1 MKILIS
7 TDTVGGVLTYTTEL
21 AAALEAAGDEV
32 VVATMGP
39 RLRRAQ
45 REALP
50 SQVHE
55 SGFRLEWME
64 DPWEDVVAAGKWLLR
79 LEEEERPDI
88 VHLCSYAHA
97 ALPFQAPRVL
107 VAHSDVLSWWRAVH
121 NTEAPA
127 EWNRYREEVSAGLAA
142 ADAVVAPTA
151 AMLAELEVD
160 HPLKPER
167 TQVIPNGSAT
177 SPPSRPTPS
186 ELHQIFSPLEGE
198 FDAVR
203 EGRTNRGGDGGFVL
217 GSGRFWDAAKNL
229 AALDAAADGLAWPV
243 VVAGD
248 LGGDRPGETATPR
261 HARAT
266 GVLDRAAL
274 AALREAA
281 PIYAAPAVYEPFGL
295 GILEAARDRCALVL
309 GDIPSLREL
318 WEDAAIFVDPHD
330 SQALQ
335 EVLACLI
342 EAPQVREDLA
352 DSAQERAADFTI
364 ERTAAAY
371 RALYAALLRGETSRP
386 RIPGRNRVTKE
397 LQV

>member
-7 TDTVGGVLTYTTEL
+7 TDAVGGVLTYTAEL
-21 AAALEAAGDEV
+21 AAALEATGDEV

-39 RLRRAQ
+39 RPSRAQ

-50 SQVHE
+50 SRLHE

-64 DPWEDVVAAGKWLLR
+64 DPWDDVAAAGEWLLR
-79 LEEEERPDI
+79 LEEEVRPDV

-97 ALPFQAPRVL
+97 ALPFRAPKVL

-121 NTEAPA
+121 GTEAPA
-127 EWNRYREEVSAGLAA
+127 SWNRYREETSAGLGA
-142 ADAVVAPTA
+142 ADAIVAPTA
-151 AMLAELEVD
+151 AMLQELEQD
-160 HPLKPER
+160 HPLNPER

-177 SPPSRPTPS
+177 PPPSRATPS
-186 ELHQIFSPLEGE
+186 ELHQILPPGGRE

-203 EGRTNRGGDGGFVL
+203 EGQPFVL
-217 GSGRFWDAAKNL
+217 GAGRFWDAAKNL
-229 AALDAAADGLAWPV
+229 AALDAAGAGLAWPV

-248 LGGDRPGETATPR
+248 LGDGEAPR
-261 HARAT
+261 HARST
-266 GVLDRAAL
+266 GVLDREAL
-274 AALREAA
+274 AALRRQA

-295 GILEAARDRCALVL
+295 GVLEAARDHCALVL

-318 WEDAAIFVDPHD
+318 WEDAAIFVDPCD
-330 SQALQ
+330 AGALH

-342 EAPQVREDLA
+342 EAPQVRDDLA
-352 DSAQERAADFTI
+352 EAARERAAEYTI

-371 RALYAALLRGETSRP
+371 RQLYQRLHAKVAA
-386 RIPGRNRVTKE
+386 
-397 LQV
+397 

>member
-50 SQVHE
+50 VRVHE

-64 DPWEDVVAAGKWLLR
+64 DPWDDVAAAGRWLLE
-79 LEEEERPDI
+79 LEEEERPDV

-97 ALPFQAPRVL
+97 ALPFQAPTVL

-121 NTEAPA
+121 GTEAPPS
-127 EWNRYREEVSAGLAA
+127 WNRYREETSAGLQA

-151 AMLAELEVD
+151 AMLAELEKD
-160 HPLKPER
+160 HPLNPER
-167 TQVIPNGSAT
+167 TQVIPNGSPT
-177 SPPSRPTPS
+177 PPPSRATPS
-186 ELHQIFSPLEGE
+186 ELHQLDHPGDSQV
-198 FDAVR
+198 DAVR
-203 EGRTNRGGDGGFVL
+203 EGQPFVL

-229 AALDAAADGLAWPV
+229 AALDAAAAGLSWSV

-248 LGGDRPGETATPR
+248 LGGPDLAGGNSPR
-261 HARAT
+261 HACAT
-266 GVLDRAAL
+266 GQLDSTAL
-274 AALREAA
+274 AALRHAA
-281 PIYAAPAVYEPFGL
+281 AIYAAPAVYEPFGL
-295 GILEAARDRCALVL
+295 GILEAARDGCALVL

-318 WEDAAIFVDPHD
+318 WEDAAIFVDPRD
-330 SQALQ
+330 PDALR

-342 EAPQVREDLA
+342 EAPQVRDDLA
-352 DSAQERAADFTI
+352 ERARERAADYSI
-364 ERTAAAY
+364 KRTASAY
-371 RALYAALLRGETSRP
+371 RQLYEALQNSEGRSP
-386 RIPGRNRVTKE
+386 RIPGRNVFTKA
-397 LQV
+397 LQA

>member
-7 TDTVGGVLTYTTEL
+7 TDTVGGVLTYTAEL
-21 AAALEAAGDEV
+21 ASALEAAGDEV

-39 RLRRAQ
+39 RLLRAQ

-50 SQVHE
+50 ARVHE
-55 SGFRLEWME
+55 SDFRLEWME
-64 DPWEDVVAAGKWLLR
+64 DPWDDVEAAGRWLLR
-79 LEEEERPDI
+79 LEEEERPDV

-97 ALPFQAPRVL
+97 ALPFQAPTVL

-121 NTEAPA
+121 GTEAPPS
-127 EWNRYREEVSAGLAA
+127 WNRYREETAAGLAA

-151 AMLAELEVD
+151 AMLEELERD
-160 HPLKPER
+160 HPLNPER
-167 TQVIPNGSAT
+167 TQVIPNGSPT
-177 SPPSRPTPS
+177 PPPSRTTSS
-186 ELHQIFSPLEGE
+186 ELHQILPPGGRE

-203 EGRTNRGGDGGFVL
+203 EDRPFVL

-229 AALDAAADGLAWPV
+229 AALDAAAEGLAWPV

-248 LGGDRPGETATPR
+248 LGGGRSRDEAAPR

-266 GVLDRAAL
+266 GVLDRATL
-274 AALREAA
+274 AGLRRRA

-295 GILEAARDRCALVL
+295 GILEAAQDRCALVL

-318 WEDAAIFVDPHD
+318 WDEAAIFVDPGD
-330 SQALQ
+330 PTALRD
-335 EVLACLI
+335 VLACLI
-342 EAPQVREDLA
+342 DAPQVCDDLG
-352 DSAQERAADFTI
+352 ERARQRAAEYPI

-371 RALYAALLRGETSRP
+371 RQLYHRLCDRKRLSSRIAEKSAFSGVF
-386 RIPGRNRVTKE
+386 R
-397 LQV
+397 

>member
-7 TDTVGGVLTYTTEL
+7 TDTVGGVLTYTAEL
-21 AAALEAAGDEV
+21 AAALEAPGDEV

-50 SQVHE
+50 SRLHE
-55 SGFRLEWME
+55 SGFRLEWMQ
-64 DPWEDVVAAGKWLLR
+64 DPWGEVETAGRWLLQ
-79 LEEEERPDI
+79 LEEDERPDV

-97 ALPFQAPRVL
+97 ALPFQAPTVL

-121 NTEAPA
+121 GEEAPA
-127 EWNRYREEVSAGLAA
+127 GWNRYREEVSAGLAS
-142 ADAVVAPTA
+142 ADAIVAPTA
-151 AMLAELEVD
+151 AMLQELEYD
-160 HPLKPER
+160 HCLNPA
-167 TQVIPNGSAT
+167 SAT
-177 SPPSRPTPS
+177 VIHNGTAPPPQTRRPPG
-186 ELHQIFSPLEGE
+186 ELHQLDHPAGDQV
-198 FDAVR
+198 DAVR
-203 EGRTNRGGDGGFVL
+203 DGGPFVL
-217 GSGRFWDAAKNL
+217 GAGRFWDAGKNL
-229 AALDAAADGLAWPV
+229 AALDAAAAGLSWPV

-248 LGGDRPGETATPR
+248 LGEGASPR

-266 GVLDRAAL
+266 GVLDREAL
-274 AALREAA
+274 GALRRQA

-318 WEDAAIFVDPHD
+318 WEDAAIFVDPRD
-330 SQALQ
+330 PDGLR

-342 EAPQVREDLA
+342 EAPRVREDLA
-352 DSAQERAADFTI
+352 DSARKRAADFTI

-371 RALYAALLRGETSRP
+371 RALYEALQSGETARP
-386 RIPGRNRVTKE
+386 RIPGRNRVPKE
-397 LQV
+397 LHV

>member
-7 TDTVGGVLTYTTEL
+7 TDTVGGVLTYTAEL

-39 RLRRAQ
+39 RPSRAQ

-50 SQVHE
+50 RLHE

-64 DPWEDVVAAGKWLLR
+64 DPWDDVAAAGEWLLR
-79 LEEEERPDI
+79 LEEEERPDV

-97 ALPFQAPRVL
+97 ALPFRAPKVL

-121 NTEAPA
+121 RTEAPA
-127 EWNRYREEVSAGLAA
+127 SWNRYREETSAGLGA

-151 AMLAELEVD
+151 AMLRELEQD
-160 HPLKPER
+160 HPLASER
-167 TQVIPNGSAT
+167 TQVIPNGSPT
-177 SPPSRPTPS
+177 SPEARATPR
-186 ELHQIFSPLEGE
+186 ELHQISPLLGRKS
-198 FDAVR
+198 DAVR
-203 EGRTNRGGDGGFVL
+203 AGGGFVL

-229 AALDAAADGLAWPV
+229 AALDEAAAELAWPV

-248 LGGDRPGETATPR
+248 LGGGEAPR
-261 HARAT
+261 HARST
-266 GVLDRAAL
+266 GVLDRDAL
-274 AALREAA
+274 GALRRQA

-295 GILEAARDRCALVL
+295 GILEAARDGCALVL

-330 SQALQ
+330 PSGLR
-335 EVLACLI
+335 EVLVCLI
-342 EAPQVREDLA
+342 EAPQVRDDLA
-352 DSAQERAADFTI
+352 ERARERAAEYTI
-364 ERTAAAY
+364 ERTATAY
-371 RALYAALLRGETSRP
+371 RQLYQRLHAKVAA
-386 RIPGRNRVTKE
+386 
-397 LQV
+397 

>member
-7 TDTVGGVLTYTTEL
+7 TDTVGGVLTYTAEL
-21 AAALEAAGDEV
+21 AAALEAGGDEV

-50 SQVHE
+50 IRVHE

-64 DPWEDVVAAGKWLLR
+64 DPWDDVEAAGEWLLR
-79 LEEEERPDI
+79 LEGEERPDV

-97 ALPFQAPRVL
+97 ALPFQAPKVL

-121 NTEAPA
+121 GTEAPA
-127 EWNRYREEVSAGLAA
+127 EWNRYREETSAGLEGV
-142 ADAVVAPTA
+142 DAIVAPTA
-151 AMLAELEVD
+151 AMLAELEQD
-160 HPLKPER
+160 HDLNPER
-167 TQVIPNGSAT
+167 TQVIHNGSPT
-177 SPPSRPTPS
+177 PPPSRATSS
-186 ELHQIFSPLEGE
+186 ELHQISGPAARK

-203 EGRTNRGGDGGFVL
+203 EGGPFVL

-229 AALDAAADGLAWPV
+229 AALDGAAEGLAWPV

-248 LGGDRPGETATPR
+248 LGEGPPPR
-261 HARAT
+261 HARST
-266 GVLDRAAL
+266 GVLDREAL
-274 AALREAA
+274 AGLRRAA

-295 GILEAARDRCALVL
+295 GILEAARDGCALVL

-318 WEDAAIFVDPHD
+318 WEDAAIFVDPRD
-330 SQALQ
+330 SEALR
-335 EVLACLI
+335 EVLTCLI
-342 EAPQVREDLA
+342 DAPQLRGDLA
-352 DSAQERAADFTI
+352 ARAQERAADYSI

-371 RALYAALLRGETSRP
+371 RALYRRLSAKVHA
-386 RIPGRNRVTKE
+386 
-397 LQV
+397 